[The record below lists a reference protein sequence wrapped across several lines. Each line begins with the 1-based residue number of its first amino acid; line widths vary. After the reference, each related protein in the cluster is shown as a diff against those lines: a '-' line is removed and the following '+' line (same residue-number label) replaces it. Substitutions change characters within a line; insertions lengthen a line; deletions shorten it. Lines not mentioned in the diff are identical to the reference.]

1 MKFKEAILWYSLVC
15 FSCSQEAPMNIKV
28 SPTQGKSITF
38 QSSVKLG
45 RKLENPYSVA
55 NMQKA
60 FEQLSPQTRSQAAD
74 LEIKATHLYV
84 KFCPKT
90 EEELDFLKSNT
101 CLELYSYPLD

>member
-90 EEELDFLKSNT
+90 EEELDF
-101 CLELYSYPLD
+101 

>member
-55 NMQKA
+55 NMQQISK
-60 FEQLSPQTRSQAAD
+60 
-74 LEIKATHLYV
+74 
-84 KFCPKT
+84 
-90 EEELDFLKSNT
+90 LKRHI
-101 CLELYSYPLD
+101 YM